1 MLPLGHL
8 DRIQVSFD
16 DHRLVANAGLLL
28 PVTLAQHLSLREFVD
43 SHVDLGDAPDRANT
57 GDKIVTLVASVL
69 AGGDCIDD
77 ADALRAGG
85 TARFLDASGT
95 PVKGGGQTT
104 GLLPPRHRHQPLRL
118 QPLRRHPPIPP
129 NQPSVTP
136 TPTTSLCILTGDTP
150 PRSRPAGAT
159 TTAATSRQSR
169 PSNAP
174 PPQNPPPSQGTR
186 T

>member
-1 MLPLGHL
+1 MPEGHDLVMEIQDRNTDGSMGNRQVVHLG
-8 DRIQVSFD
+8 
-16 DHRLVANAGLLL
+16 A
-28 PVTLAQHLSLREFVD
+28 PE
-43 SHVDLGDAPDRANT
+43 DA
-57 GDKIVTLVASVL
+57 IY
-69 AGGDCIDD
+69 
-77 ADALRAGG
+77 
-85 TARFLDASGT
+85 ARYLDASGT
-95 PVKGGGQTT
+95 PIKGGGQTT

-159 TTAATSRQSR
+159 TTAATSRQSS

-174 PPQNPPPSQGTR
+174 PPPNPPPSTR